1 MARANG
7 ERWKTVRIGERW
19 KTGRSRTIGLVQ
31 VLGFAKISS
40 SVNITVHCSVYYQS
54 VVYVVAVFTIE
65 FAN

>member
-40 SVNITVHCSVYYQS
+40 SVNITVHCSFYYQ
-54 VVYVVAVFTIE
+54 YVEAVFTIE